1 MKRTDPITRRKQR
14 WKIADLMQSG
24 FTDTKEVFILSLS
37 CHSKAGIL
45 TPINT
50 GDRTP
55 LLGVFLCPVIS
66 TALFRMLSVMAG
78 LFGQL
83 SSWPEP
89 VSGSENPLNPVAQR
103 FSLVCGGYPINTGIP
118 Q

>member
-1 MKRTDPITRRKQR
+1 MINLICCVRLGTMGMPWHT
-14 WKIADLMQSG
+14 
-24 FTDTKEVFILSLS
+24 
-37 CHSKAGIL
+37 KAGIL

-55 LLGVFLCPVIS
+55 LSGVFLCPVIS
-66 TALFRMLSVMAG
+66 TVLVRVLSIMAG

-83 SSWPEP
+83 SSWPGP
-89 VSGSENPLNPVAQR
+89 VSGSEILINPVAQR
-103 FSLVCGGYPINTGIP
+103 FSLVCGGYPINTGKP